1 MNMMLINKDELQKHY
16 SVTKEAN
23 HRRVCKRIQF
33 IKVENKQNYIHIH
46 TYMEY
51 IYKIYIF
58 THTYIHR

>member
-1 MNMMLINKDELQKHY
+1 MNMMLINKDKLQKHY

-23 HRRVCKRIQF
+23 HRRVCKIIQF
-33 IKVENKQNYIHIH
+33 IKVQNKQNYIH

-51 IYKIYIF
+51 KYKIYIY